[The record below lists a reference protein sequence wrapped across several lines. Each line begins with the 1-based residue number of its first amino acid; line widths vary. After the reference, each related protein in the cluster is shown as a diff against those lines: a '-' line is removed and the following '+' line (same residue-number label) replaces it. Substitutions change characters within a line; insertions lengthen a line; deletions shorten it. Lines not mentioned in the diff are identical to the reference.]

1 MNRML
6 LLWLLLSVFLAAFL
20 PLLLVV
26 LLLLLL
32 LSLLLLLLVLF
43 VFFVVR
49 DHETV
54 CEPYAQ
60 DQHITLCHERVT
72 VYLLRPA
79 SASLNPVRRGLP
91 HAGEVF
97 GRLPGTHELQSKL
110 LKGVI

>member
-6 LLWLLLSVFLAAFL
+6 LFLLLLSVLLAAFL

-26 LLLLLL
+26 LLLSLL
-32 LSLLLLLLVLF
+32 LSLLLLLVLF

-54 CEPYAQ
+54 CGPYAQ
-60 DQHITLCHERVT
+60 DQHIALCHERVT

-97 GRLPGTHELQSKL
+97 GRLPGTYEL
-110 LKGVI
+110 